1 MTDTFPGLN
10 RNTKTDHFDKIEAHI
25 LNFIAKDWYVTN
37 GGGNITLNQTSHY
50 KFFLMKP
57 TRDYQEMFNL
67 EKEVVVVF
75 SPYENFET
83 RSLDVFDHVYKYYP
97 DLRLENVCCV
107 LVSKD
112 KNIRER
118 LQKLLQGDP
127 ESRVVIPFSYD
138 EFFHATN
145 TYFIKNRFRN
155 FFFERD
161 LFAFESP
168 ITKDFFF
175 FGRTTLIQKIINRH
189 KSNENSGLFGLRK
202 TGKTSVIN
210 GISRAL
216 KFDELPSVVID
227 CQDTG
232 FNQRRWNEAL
242 HFIIKEIKRQ
252 NNIQCLIED
261 ESKYTYSEAS
271 SKFEKDLKKLFKKF
285 GSKSIL
291 LIFDEI
297 ENISPLTSPNPF
309 WKSDMDFLLF
319 WQTIRANF
327 QKFIREEDKPIF
339 SFLVVGTNPK
349 AIETPRIN
357 DSDNPIFNKIPFEYI
372 QGFTVPQTTEM
383 ISKLGGYMGLEFDDM
398 IYGKLKDDFGGHP
411 YLMRHV
417 CSIANEFAN
426 KTRPTKI
433 DKLQYERARKTFSER
448 YSHYFEMILEVLV
461 KFYPEEYD
469 MLTYLANDDLESF
482 NELANFAPELISHL
496 KGYNLIEEND
506 GNFYFKIES
515 IKDYLRNKYKYKAK
529 LKSPEERRKEISER
543 RNKLEIK
550 MRQLVRMQLQS
561 HLGKTEA
568 FNQVLNIYGPD
579 RKQKYTG
586 LDYADIFEADKVEIY
601 FMDLIKIIIKYYDP
615 IFKNIFGTNKDET
628 KVALETINKYRSD
641 AHAKNIDND
650 EMDFFRVNIS
660 KIEKIV
666 YDFI

>member
-1 MTDTFPGLN
+1 MNETFPGIN
-10 RNTKTDHFDKIEAHI
+10 KSTKTDHFDSEETYI

-37 GGGNITLNQTSHY
+37 GGGKIILNQTSHY
-50 KFFLMKP
+50 KYLLIKP

-75 SPYENFET
+75 SPYDRFEP
-83 RSLDVFDHVYKYYP
+83 RSLDVFNHVYKYYP

-107 LVSKD
+107 LISKD
-112 KNIRER
+112 KNIKER

-138 EFFHATN
+138 EFFQSTN

-175 FGRTTLIQKIINRH
+175 FGRTALIQKIINRH

-216 KFDELPSVVID
+216 KMDGMPSVIID

-232 FNQRRWNEAL
+232 FNQRRWNQAL
-242 HFIIKEIKRQ
+242 HYIIKEIKRQ
-252 NNIQCLIED
+252 NNIQCLSED
-261 ESKYTYSEAS
+261 ESKYTYSDAS
-271 SKFEKDLKKLFKKF
+271 GKFEKDIKRLFKKVDNNP
-285 GSKSIL
+285 IL

-297 ENISPLTSPNPF
+297 ENISPVTSPNPF

-319 WQTIRANF
+319 WQTIRSIF
-327 QKFIREEDKPIF
+327 QKFIREEEKPIF

-383 ISKLGGYMGLEFDDM
+383 ISKLGGYMGLDFDDM

-433 DKLQYERARKTFSER
+433 DKLQYEKARKTFTER

-469 MLTYLANDDLESF
+469 MLTYLANDDMESF
-482 NELANFAPELISHL
+482 NELASFAPDLISHL
-496 KGYNLIEEND
+496 KGYNIIEEND
-506 GNFYFKIES
+506 GSFYFKIES

-529 LKSPEERRKEISER
+529 LKSPEERWKEISER

-561 HLGKTEA
+561 HLGKPEA
-568 FNQVLNIYGPD
+568 FNQVLNIYGTE
-579 RKQKYTG
+579 RKSKYTG
-586 LDYADIFEADKVEIY
+586 LVYADLFEADKVEIY
-601 FMDLIKIIIKYYDP
+601 FMDLIKIIMKHYDN

-628 KVALETINKYRSD
+628 KVALENINKYRAD
-641 AHAKNIDND
+641 AHAKNIDSD

-666 YDFI
+666 YEFI